1 MANQCKER
9 LTKAG
14 AAVITIEGGT
24 KPNKARSI
32 VEKTVLAHGGLD
44 ILITDIGVDSS
55 SGAPEDILSGALP
68 YLKLGINSKI
78 IAIGDVS
85 SSDLHQSHQKIMT
98 YLADSAEKQIGV
110 VVLNPDNGE
119 TVISANNSATV
130 TGDPKIVEKITA
142 A

>member
-1 MANQCKER
+1 
-9 LTKAG
+9 
-14 AAVITIEGGT
+14 
-24 KPNKARSI
+24 
-32 VEKTVLAHGGLD
+32 
-44 ILITDIGVDSS
+44 VDSL